1 MKVYAVITYDGYYPM
16 PDNVVKVFRSKEKA
30 DEFSQKYALDSSF
43 DFTEVVEYDVGMMN
57 ES

>member
-1 MKVYAVITYDGYYPM
+1 MKVYAVITYDGYYPS

-43 DFTEVVEYDVGMMN
+43 DFTEVVEYDV
-57 ES
+57 EED